1 MSEDQ
6 SNFNGDFLTKTREIV
21 ASGESVYGP
30 VGSPKQVEKLVEL
43 DARLAVS
50 RRLGEAPPAP
60 EPWTEERAAKERLAR
75 EFPKGDP
82 ANSPMPEQVMAWATA
97 QFDNLGKLNVREQ
110 ATLAREVADDFAY
123 RTSDASMNY
132 SYYKNGHTPTG
143 SSIVEALVKDAEPAI
158 NHLVEPTK
166 RAEATKL
173 VRHFGQ
179 LIARRSNPDADH
191 ALAFVETVADPEGLY
206 RPQPVEAPIGRM
218 VEIAYN
224 GIKRQV
230 RVDANGRVVAENPI
244 ADDGWSNRGTFS
256 GDAEAFLAQSAG
268 VGLKPNPEE
277 PPPAPPIPPPPMIRA
292 EPQPEPPPPGLLA
305 DIAAAL
311 ARVESKLRLTV

>member
-1 MSEDQ
+1 MPTRNDAYRRACLASEKIRDDAYRAADQ
-6 SNFNGDFLTKTREIV
+6 LSADAITDADAKLRQARFSAEARAARDATYC
-21 ASGESVYGP
+21 ASG
-30 VGSPKQVEKLVEL
+30 
-43 DARLAVS
+43 DARAAAYA
-50 RRLGEAPPAP
+50 EA
-60 EPWTEERAAKERLAR
+60 EQQHRDRLA
-75 EFPKGDP
+75 
-82 ANSPMPEQVMAWATA
+82 
-97 QFDNLGKLNVREQ
+97 
-110 ATLAREVADDFAY
+110 
-123 RTSDASMNY
+123 
-132 SYYKNGHTPTG
+132 
-143 SSIVEALVKDAEPAI
+143 AI
-158 NHLVEPTK
+158 E
-166 RAEATKL
+166 
-173 VRHFGQ
+173 RHFGQ
-179 LIARRSNPDADH
+179 QISRRGDPDADH